1 MSSLDEVPTYNL
13 KAVVQETGLKPDT
26 LRAWERRY
34 GLPQPARTSGGH
46 RLYSQRDIQ
55 MLNWLAERQEEGLSI
70 SRAVGLWKQLVAEGR
85 EPMLEMGDQ
94 PDAGGPM
101 PLEIGSTLSDLRDS
115 WVEAC
120 LAFDEQQANHVLAQV
135 FALYPPE
142 VGCIEVLQKG
152 LAQIGERW
160 YEGEIT
166 VQQEHF
172 ASEIAMRRLETLLAA
187 NPAPMQTSRVVIAC
201 PPGEEHTFSP
211 LLLTLLLRR
220 RGWSAIYLGADVPL
234 QGLESMVR
242 QTRPALVILS
252 AQMLPAAAAV
262 LPLAHFLHDEGIT
275 LAFGGRIFNQAPS
288 VRAHI
293 PGHFLGE
300 QLDQAVHV
308 VEQLL
313 RQPVRSPVASPVDPK
328 HDVAL
333 RHFRVRQA
341 LIEAAIWENAS
352 RANIRQ
358 DELAQ
363 ANRRLANGIWAAL
376 ILGDIHLVDH
386 ELAWVEGLIANTGA
400 FGGEDGPLGQY
411 LRAYH
416 AAAKANLDER
426 GALIVAW
433 LADAARRHDAQ
444 HN

>member
-1 MSSLDEVPTYNL
+1 MPSLDEVPTFNL

-70 SRAVGLWKQLVAEGR
+70 SRAVDLWKQLVAEGK
-85 EPMLEMGDQ
+85 EPLLEMGDQ
-94 PDAGGPM
+94 PETGRPM
-101 PLEIGSTLSDLRDS
+101 PLEVGSTLAELRDA

-120 LAFDEQQANHVLAQV
+120 LAFDEQQANHILAQV

-142 VGCIEVLQKG
+142 TGCIEVLQKG
-152 LAQIGERW
+152 LSQIGQRW
-160 YEGEIT
+160 YEGEVT

-172 ASEIAMRRLETLLAA
+172 ASEMAMRRLEAMLVA
-187 NPAPMQTSRVVIAC
+187 NPAPTQTSRVVIAC

-234 QGLESMVR
+234 HGLESMVR

-252 AQMLPAAAAV
+252 AQMLPAAAAM
-262 LPLAHFLHDEGIT
+262 LPLAHFLRAEDIA

-288 VRAHI
+288 VRAQI

-300 QLDQAVHV
+300 QLDHAVHV
-308 VEQLL
+308 VEQLM
-313 RQPVRSPVASPVDPK
+313 RQPVHAPVASPVEAK
-328 HDVAL
+328 YEAAL
-333 RHFRVRQA
+333 RHFRVRQSR
-341 LIEAAIWENAS
+341 IEATIWEHAG
-352 RANIRQ
+352 RANIAQ
-358 DELAQ
+358 EELAR

-376 ILGDIHLVDH
+376 VLGDIHLVDH
-386 ELAWVEGLIANTGA
+386 ELMWVEGLIANTGA
-400 FGGEDGPLGQY
+400 FGGEAGPLGQY

-426 GALIVAW
+426 GALIVNW
-433 LADAARRHDAQ
+433 LADAAQRHDT
-444 HN
+444 HRN